1 MIKSLVL
8 AIGLCLGIG
17 VTAVIAH
24 EGATGTVKERMEA
37 MKSMAGEMKA
47 LADMFKA
54 PETFDRDRAIGASQA
69 VASHA
74 DSIPELFPEGSDH
87 SPSRASDAIWDE
99 WEDFTADATSLRA
112 AARAFESSVK
122 DGAEL
127 AELKPEFAAM
137 ASDCQSCHEDF
148 RVPE

>member
-8 AIGLCLGIG
+8 PIGLCLGIG

-54 PETFDRDRAIGASQA
+54 PDTFDRDRAVAASQA

-74 DSIPELFPEGSDH
+74 ESIPDLFPEGSDH
-87 SPSRASDAIWDE
+87 SPSKASDAIW
-99 WEDFTADATSLRA
+99 EDWDGFAADAVSLKDA
-112 AARAFESSVK
+112 ALAFEVGVK

-137 ASDCQSCHEDF
+137 ASDCQSCHENF